1 MRKAITRLPLRESEI
16 IAKSVEYFRDP
27 EPCMIHR
34 SAVMERMYLEITRYC
49 EENLQAGRT
58 DIPWNK
64 IPPELRRMW
73 DV

>member
-1 MRKAITRLPLRESEI
+1 
-16 IAKSVEYFRDP
+16 
-27 EPCMIHR
+27 
-34 SAVMERMYLEITRYC
+34 MERMYLEITRYC

-73 DV
+73 DVDGEIHTVRVVGDVSQR